1 MKPTDYISTV
11 TPDVLQPSMM
21 VQNIL
26 YIPQSS
32 WKLISKFI
40 RRMRIKKVFKHFGL
54 IWLYNWFIISYN
66 SYIVS
71 PFESRDKI
79 SNRVDNRIGVL
90 VSSGILSCCEK
101 DLVDDYDPTCYRRI
115 QMNPKLFSLISY

>member
-1 MKPTDYISTV
+1 MKLTDYVSTV
-11 TPDVLQPSMM
+11 TSDVLQPRMM
-21 VQNIL
+21 IQNIL

-40 RRMRIKKVFKHFGL
+40 RRRRIKKVFKHFGL
-54 IWLYNWFIISYN
+54 MWLYNWFITSYN

-71 PFESRDKI
+71 PLETRDKI
-79 SNRVDNRIGVL
+79 SNRIDNRIAVL

-101 DLVDDYDPTCYRRI
+101 DVDDNDPTCYRRI
-115 QMNPKLFSLISY
+115 QMNPKLFSLITY